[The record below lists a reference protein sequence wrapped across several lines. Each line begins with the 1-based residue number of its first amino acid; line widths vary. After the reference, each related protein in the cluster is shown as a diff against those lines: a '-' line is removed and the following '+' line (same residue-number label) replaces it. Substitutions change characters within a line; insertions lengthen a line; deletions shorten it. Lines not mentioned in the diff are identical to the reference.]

1 VKDTIII
8 RANGTHAE
16 FIAPR
21 ARHGVVWNKVCDE
34 VAEFVAHHPTPK
46 KIILRDCM
54 PQVNDIFAL
63 FAALHTAV
71 PEDTLLQI
79 EDVKPIFQTFGRAKN
94 WVPQATIRVQL
105 TLAGFELVPH
115 REFTLVRPLTWL
127 YRWLNPH
134 YSIRARAQKLFEVK
148 PYACSIIVPCHNE
161 QDNIEHI
168 FKEFLGAREQI
179 GERTELII
187 VDDGSKDETTA
198 RSQALTKK
206 YAHTRV
212 ISYTPNRGKSHA
224 VQTGFDAARGEVLMI
239 WDADRTVPAN
249 MLPRFYFPI
258 ARGLADFTNGTRLIY
273 PMQSVAMPTRNRI
286 GNKIMSL
293 IFTVALRT
301 HITDTLCGTKAL
313 LKRDY
318 LKISMGHEP
327 WGDFDLLIGAR
338 ELGLRIV
345 EVPVRYGARELG
357 ESKMKFFKHGI
368 ALFKGA
374 TRGIWQLRLKPI
386 LPLLIIVGGALALR
400 LWGIWPNFPYHPD
413 ESKVI
418 DPALTSAAGLFGHFD
433 PNPHRFIYGSLYPQ
447 LLGLILTIVAGATFL
462 IERAQ
467 ALPVGD
473 WQTYLATFNDGG
485 GAPLALKHTMITVIA
500 ARSVVAVLG
509 ASTVLLV
516 YHLTR
521 RAFNNHLSALFAAAA
536 LAVAPLAVRDG
547 QFATIDVVLMCAITL
562 GTYCAVRAIQE
573 GRPRFLYWSL
583 FIGGIAASIKFSP
596 LYGIAAVIAPFALL
610 GTPSAKRFW
619 NVKTIITGVVLFVT
633 GYLIGNPYIITSWNE
648 VYTDIKVNFP
658 AYSIFNDKTGQFGFF
673 SKPGGPFANWFV
685 LNYTIFIGYTLLF
698 SLAAALGFFVGL
710 WKNAR
715 VTLVL
720 ALPTVLFALFA
731 LIVGARY
738 ERLMLPTYPFLAVL
752 TGLGFGSFFMLK
764 KRGIQTITALSGA
777 LIVAV
782 AFYSPL
788 RTSWATSAAC
798 SKSST
803 YSAMHALIDATI
815 PPDATVFATED
826 IRFPPTIPD
835 IQKLNLG
842 EVFSLEEA
850 RARGADYIVISKNA
864 LDYRYPER
872 MPFYE
877 ENVPSQY
884 NQNSFLELSLA
895 EYRTRAPGQ
904 RLVKGGICLDD
915 SQELFRVTPTKI
927 NSSQVIFSQTDGQS
941 FRNLTYTQGLSNG
954 KYSLAFIP
962 ITPALDFQPR
972 RTYAISFEARL
983 VQIGANPIPD
993 GFGRL
998 DINGFKV
1005 LTARMLPTDEW
1016 QTLSATFTLDNRSA
1030 RVPLMFQSQVFAN
1043 KFEIRNIRILENN
1056 E

>member
-1 VKDTIII
+1 MWD
-8 RANGTHAE
+8 
-16 FIAPR
+16 
-21 ARHGVVWNKVCDE
+21 KVCDE
-34 VAEFVAHHPTPK
+34 LTEFVRHHPTPK
-46 KIILRDCM
+46 KIILRNCIS
-54 PQVNDIFAL
+54 QVSDISAL
-63 FAALHTAV
+63 FVALHTAV
-71 PEDTLLQI
+71 PKDTLLQI
-79 EDVKPIFQTFGRAKN
+79 EDVKPIFQTFGKAKN

-105 TLAGFELVPH
+105 MLAGFNLVEL
-115 REFTLVRPLTWL
+115 REFTIVRPLTWL

-134 YSIRARAQKLFEVK
+134 YSIRSCAKDLLEVK
-148 PYACSIIVPCHNE
+148 PYDCSIIVPCHNE
-161 QDNIEHI
+161 QDNIPHI

-187 VDDGSKDETTA
+187 VDDGSTDETTA
-198 RSQALTKK
+198 RAQTLTKR

-224 VQTGFDAARGEVLMI
+224 VQTGFDVARGEVLMI

-413 ESKVI
+413 EGKVI

-447 LLGLILTIVAGATFL
+447 ILGLILTVVAGVTFL

-473 WQTYLATFNDGG
+473 WLTYLATFNDGG
-485 GAPLALKHTMITVIA
+485 AAPLALKHTMITVVA
-500 ARSVVAVLG
+500 ARSVVAVIG

-521 RAFNNHLSALFAAAA
+521 RAFNNHLSALLAAAA

-562 GTYCAVRAIQE
+562 STYCAVRAIQE
-573 GRPRFLYWSL
+573 GSARLLYWGL
-583 FIGGIAASIKFSP
+583 FIAGIAASIKFSP
-596 LYGIAAVIAPFALL
+596 LYGIAAVIAPFAVL
-610 GTPSAKRFW
+610 GTPYAKRFW
-619 NVKTIITGVVLFVT
+619 NVKTVITGVVLFVM
-633 GYLIGNPYIITSWNE
+633 GYFIGNPYIITSWSE

-685 LNYTIFIGYTLLF
+685 LNYTIFTGYTLLF

-738 ERLMLPTYPFLAVL
+738 ERLMLPIYPFLAVL

-764 KRGIQTITALSGA
+764 KRAIRMITVPIGV
-777 LIVAV
+777 LIVAA
-782 AFYSPL
+782 AFYSPM
-788 RTSWATSAAC
+788 RISWATSAAC
-798 SKSST
+798 SKPST
-803 YSAMHALIDATI
+803 YSAMHELIDATI
-815 PPDATVFATED
+815 PLDATVFATQD
-826 IRFPPTIPD
+826 IRFPPTIED
-835 IQKLNLG
+835 IRTLTLA
-842 EVFSLEEA
+842 EIFSLEEVKA
-850 RARGADYIVISKNA
+850 HGGDYVIISKNA
-864 LDYRYPER
+864 LDYRHTER
-872 MPFYE
+872 VPFYE

-915 SQELFRVTPTKI
+915 SQELFRISPTRF
-927 NSSQVIFSQTDGQS
+927 NPGHVLFAQNTVQS
-941 FRNLTYTQGLSNG
+941 FRNLTYTPGLSNG
-954 KYSLAFIP
+954 KYSLALTP
-962 ITPALDFQPR
+962 VTPALNFQPR
-972 RTYAISFEARL
+972 RTYAVSFEARL
-983 VQIGANPIPD
+983 VQIGANPVLD

-1005 LTARMLPTDEW
+1005 LTARVLPTDEW
-1016 QTLSATFTLDNRSA
+1016 QTLSTTFTLNNRGGRA
-1030 RVPLMFQSQVFAN
+1030 PLQFQSQVFAN
-1043 KFEIRNIRILENN
+1043 EFEIRNIQVLESR

>member
-1 VKDTIII
+1 
-8 RANGTHAE
+8 
-16 FIAPR
+16 
-21 ARHGVVWNKVCDE
+21 
-34 VAEFVAHHPTPK
+34 
-46 KIILRDCM
+46 
-54 PQVNDIFAL
+54 
-63 FAALHTAV
+63 
-71 PEDTLLQI
+71 
-79 EDVKPIFQTFGRAKN
+79 
-94 WVPQATIRVQL
+94 
-105 TLAGFELVPH
+105 
-115 REFTLVRPLTWL
+115 
-127 YRWLNPH
+127 
-134 YSIRARAQKLFEVK
+134 
-148 PYACSIIVPCHNE
+148 
-161 QDNIEHI
+161 
-168 FKEFLGAREQI
+168 
-179 GERTELII
+179 
-187 VDDGSKDETTA
+187 
-198 RSQALTKK
+198 
-206 YAHTRV
+206 
-212 ISYTPNRGKSHA
+212 
-224 VQTGFDAARGEVLMI
+224 
-239 WDADRTVPAN
+239 
-249 MLPRFYFPI
+249 
-258 ARGLADFTNGTRLIY
+258 
-273 PMQSVAMPTRNRI
+273 
-286 GNKIMSL
+286 MSL

-345 EVPVRYGARELG
+345 EVPIRYGARELG
-357 ESKMKFFKHGI
+357 ASKMKFFKHGI

-413 ESKVI
+413 EGKVI

-447 LLGLILTIVAGATFL
+447 LLGVILTIVAGATFL

-467 ALPVGD
+467 GLPVGD
-473 WQTYLATFNDGG
+473 WLTYLATFNDGG
-485 GAPLALKHTMITVIA
+485 AAPLALKHTMIAVVASRAVIA
-500 ARSVVAVLG
+500 VIGAV
-509 ASTVLLV
+509 TVLTV

-547 QFATIDVVLMCAITL
+547 QFATIDIVLMYAITL
-562 GTYCAVRAIQE
+562 TAYFALRAIQE
-573 GRPRFLYWSL
+573 GSARFLYWSL

-596 LYGIAAVIAPFALL
+596 LYGIAAAIAPFALL
-610 GTPSAKRFW
+610 GTPYAKRFW

-633 GYLIGNPYIITSWNE
+633 GYLIGNPYIITSWSE

-673 SKPGGPFANWFV
+673 SKPGGLFANWFV

-698 SLAAALGFFVGL
+698 SLAAALGFLVGL

-720 ALPTVLFALFA
+720 ALPTLLFALFA

-738 ERLMLPTYPFLAVL
+738 ERLMLPAYPFLAAL

-764 KRGIQTITALSGA
+764 KRAIRIIALPLGI
-777 LIVAV
+777 LIAAA
-782 AFYSPL
+782 AFYQPL
-788 RTSWATSAAC
+788 RLSWATSASC
-798 SKSST
+798 GGPST

-815 PPDATVFATED
+815 PPDATVFATQD
-826 IRFPPTIPD
+826 IRFPPTIED
-835 IQKLNLG
+835 IRTLTLG
-842 EVFSLEEA
+842 EIFSLEEVKT
-850 RARGADYIVISKNA
+850 RGGDYVIISKNA
-864 LDYRYPER
+864 LDYRYTER
-872 MPFYE
+872 VPFYE

-904 RLVKGGICLDD
+904 RLTKDGICLDD
-915 SQELFRVTPTKI
+915 SQELFRVTPTKM
-927 NSSQVIFSQTDGQS
+927 NSAQVIFSQTDGQS
-941 FRNLTYTQGLSNG
+941 FRNLTYTPGLSNG

-962 ITPALDFQPR
+962 ITPALNFQPR
-972 RTYAISFEARL
+972 RTYTVSFEARL
-983 VQIGANPIPD
+983 VQIGANPVLD

-1005 LTARMLPTDEW
+1005 LTARVLPTDEW
-1016 QTLSATFTLDNRSA
+1016 QTLSATFTLDNRGGHA
-1030 RVPLMFQSQVFAN
+1030 PLQFQSQVFTN
-1043 KFEIRNIRILENN
+1043 EFEIRNIRVLESK